1 MVLPARHLGDLG
13 LAQRNNLLGSL
24 LLGGVV
30 VPEAELS
37 AASAR
42 VREYE
47 MVLVR
52 IIDCVETGL
61 HRTVVQQYRYAS
73 VGTVVGDVSR

>member
-13 LAQRNNLLGSL
+13 LAQRNNLLRCL

-42 VREYE
+42 EREYD
-47 MVLVR
+47 MVLAR

-61 HRTVVQQYRYAS
+61 QCTVVQ
-73 VGTVVGDVSR
+73 